1 MAGHGCIWR
10 PLKPASSTSVPKQRR
25 VVGHQLGRRRRLLK
39 HLIDDL
45 GQMIDA
51 LLVDL
56 RRRLRVGELGGS
68 VDRGGGGLLQGL
80 VLVAAE

>member
-1 MAGHGCIWR
+1 M
-10 PLKPASSTSVPKQRR
+10 
-25 VVGHQLGRRRRLLK
+25 VGHQLGRRRRLLK

-68 VDRGGGGLLQGL
+68 VDRGGGSLLQGL
-80 VLVAAE
+80 LLVAAE

>member
-1 MAGHGCIWR
+1 
-10 PLKPASSTSVPKQRR
+10 

>member
-1 MAGHGCIWR
+1 M
-10 PLKPASSTSVPKQRR
+10 
-25 VVGHQLGRRRRLLK
+25 VGHQLGRRRRLLK

-80 VLVAAE
+80 LLVAAE